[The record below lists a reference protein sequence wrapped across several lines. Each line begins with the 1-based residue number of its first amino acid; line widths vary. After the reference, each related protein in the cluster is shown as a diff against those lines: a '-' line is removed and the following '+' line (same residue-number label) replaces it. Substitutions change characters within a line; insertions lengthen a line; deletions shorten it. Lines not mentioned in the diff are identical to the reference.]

1 MKKVVS
7 LVLTAAMALSL
18 VACNNSSDSSS
29 SSGKETGE
37 VQILTMG
44 TGDTGGSLYPAGSA
58 IASVVNDT
66 VAGVKMNIQTS
77 SGSAD
82 NARSTAEGSID
93 LSLCTA
99 DVAYQAVT
107 STGQFEGQNCTDLL
121 ALFPIYSSIFQ
132 AMALDSS
139 GIEYVEDLVGE
150 RVSVGMAASAAELI
164 SNVVFTEMG
173 ETYPDC
179 IEAQYLGVAEGCDA
193 VKDGTAAAHI
203 SFGGYPQGGMLDLST
218 TMDSHLLK
226 FSDELLEKILT
237 DYNYYFK
244 TEVPANVY
252 TNQTDPIVTFGVK
265 CLCIT
270 NSNMSEE
277 MAYNICKAVWENI
290 EDIVAANSAMS
301 EMLDPEYI
309 AGDLAIDFHPGAIKY
324 FTEIGLM

>member
-1 MKKVVS
+1 
-7 LVLTAAMALSL
+7 
-18 VACNNSSDSSS
+18 
-29 SSGKETGE
+29 
-37 VQILTMG
+37 
-44 TGDTGGSLYPAGSA
+44 
-58 IASVVNDT
+58 
-66 VAGVKMNIQTS
+66 
-77 SGSAD
+77 
-82 NARSTAEGSID
+82 
-93 LSLCTA
+93 
-99 DVAYQAVT
+99 
-107 STGQFEGQNCTDLL
+107 
-121 ALFPIYSSIFQ
+121 
-132 AMALDSS
+132 
-139 GIEYVEDLVGE
+139 
-150 RVSVGMAASAAELI
+150 
-164 SNVVFTEMG
+164 
-173 ETYPDC
+173 
-179 IEAQYLGVAEGCDA
+179 
-193 VKDGTAAAHI
+193 
-203 SFGGYPQGGMLDLST
+203 MLDLST